1 MKDNIQRQILDAL
14 LVALRPLARAL
25 LRAGIGYREFAEIS
39 KTAFVGIA
47 TKDYGLRGRPT
58 NISRVAVMT
67 GLTRKE
73 VKRIRNKTEAG
84 EASVVIRMPPM
95 TELLHRWYT
104 EDDFVDARGLPQP
117 LPFDG
122 PGITFSDL
130 VRRYGGD
137 IPPGAMR
144 TELKRIAAVEESE
157 DGTLTALRRN
167 TTGAD
172 VYEKFVSSL
181 VISVYPAALTLAH
194 NTDSANIDNTWVQRT
209 ATTKYIREEDLPRIQ
224 RVARDR
230 LAEFTESIDD
240 LFAAYESL
248 YKRDEPVSPS
258 KAVGVSVTYFEEDS
272 SDSDFFK

>member
-1 MKDNIQRQILDAL
+1 
-14 LVALRPLARAL
+14 
-25 LRAGIGYREFAEIS
+25 
-39 KTAFVGIA
+39 
-47 TKDYGLRGRPT
+47 
-58 NISRVAVMT
+58 
-67 GLTRKE
+67 
-73 VKRIRNKTEAG
+73 
-84 EASVVIRMPPM
+84 M

-104 EDDFVDARGLPQP
+104 EADFVDSQGLPCP

-122 PGITFSDL
+122 LGNTFSEL

-144 TELKRIAAVEESE
+144 TELKRIGAIKESD
-157 DGTLTALRRN
+157 DGTLTALKRN

-194 NTDSANIDNTWVQRT
+194 NTNSANYENTWVQRA
-209 ATTKYIREEDLPRIQ
+209 ATTKFVREDDMPRIR

-248 YKRDEPVSPS
+248 YEKDEPAPQS
-258 KAVGVSVTYFEEDS
+258 KAVGVAVTYFEEDS
-272 SDSDFFK
+272 SDSNFFT